1 MVLAMQANSAVLA
14 QATHHEQRLVALDGL
29 RGLMTILVVV
39 SHYFAEVPHGITALM
54 VGWIAVD
61 MFFVLSGFLV
71 GRLILDKQENDN
83 FFTVF
88 YARRVF
94 RTLPIYFV
102 CLIVNVVLLS
112 VFTGHWVDADGAFP
126 IWSYFVFAQNFF
138 MAATDGIGA
147 HWLAP
152 TWTLAIE
159 EHFYLLVPALF
170 FIVPR
175 NRIAA
180 VLAALALGAVAAR
193 MGTVA
198 LLGDKAAIAASV
210 LLPNRA
216 DVLVMGL
223 LAAVAIRSKLP
234 WPRLD
239 LSMRVAPI
247 LLLAAIAAMTQFGGR
262 HAFIVFAP
270 LLTAVACAAFLLS
283 LVRGAP
289 EAKRFTGK
297 FLGFFNTTSYA
308 VYLTH
313 LPVLGVM
320 HGLLLGTRPDIA
332 TPQQWAV
339 TFAALPVTVL
349 VAWVLTVLVERPL
362 TGYGRSWK
370 WSGRPRASAAAE
382 EPAVPALAPAT
393 VQATAPAL
401 RAAA

>member
-1 MVLAMQANSAVLA
+1 MQPDAAPLP

-29 RGLMTILVVV
+29 RGLMTILVVI

-71 GRLILDKQENDN
+71 GRLILDKQQNDN

-102 CLIVNVVLLS
+102 CLAVNAVLLS
-112 VFTGHWVDADGAFP
+112 IFTGHWVDADGAFP
-126 IWSYFVFAQNFF
+126 IWSYFIFAQNFF
-138 MAATDGIGA
+138 MAAADGIGA

-180 VLAALALGAVAAR
+180 VLAALAVGAVAAR
-193 MGTVA
+193 VGTVA
-198 LLGDKAAIAASV
+198 LLGDRGTIAASV

-216 DVLVMGL
+216 DVLIMGL
-223 LAAVAIRSKLP
+223 LAAVAIRSNRLP

-239 LSMRVAPI
+239 LVLRVAPI
-247 LLLAAIAAMTQFGGR
+247 ALLAAIAVLTGAAGR
-262 HAFIVFAP
+262 HAFTIFGP
-270 LLTAVACAAFLLS
+270 LLTSIACAAFLLS

-313 LPVLGVM
+313 LPVLGLM
-320 HGLLLGTRPDIA
+320 HGLLLGSRPDIA

-339 TFAALPVTVL
+339 TFAALPVTVF
-349 VAWVLTVLVERPL
+349 VAWLLTVLVERPL
-362 TGYGRSWK
+362 TEYGRSWK
-370 WSGRPRASAAAE
+370 WSGRPRASATAAIA
-382 EPAVPALAPAT
+382 PAPAT
-393 VQATAPAL
+393 A
-401 RAAA
+401 